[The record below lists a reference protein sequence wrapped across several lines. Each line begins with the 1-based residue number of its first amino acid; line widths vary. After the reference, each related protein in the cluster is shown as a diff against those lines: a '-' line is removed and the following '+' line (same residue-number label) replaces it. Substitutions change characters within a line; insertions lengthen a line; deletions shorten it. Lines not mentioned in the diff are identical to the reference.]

1 MMPTMVALA
10 ALLVGSALLSR
21 LAPCS
26 GVGSAAVTGGSPQ
39 SPFQH
44 APLMGWSAWK
54 SFHFEVRTQR
64 CSALPCSALLWF
76 GIWW

>member
-26 GVGSAAVTGGSPQ
+26 GVGGSPQ

>member
-64 CSALPCSALLWF
+64 CSVCPALLCC
-76 GIWW
+76 GLVWW